1 VEKDT
6 RIFVAGH
13 RGLVGSAIARGLQ
26 QRGYSSI
33 LLRSRQE
40 LDLFEEGAVD
50 SFFAREL
57 PEYVVLAAARVG
69 GILANDTFPV
79 EFLNENLRIQSNVI
93 QACYRA
99 GVKRLLFLGS
109 SCIYPKMAPQPMPE
123 DCLLTGPLEP
133 TNRAYAL
140 AKITGIEMCW
150 AYNREYGTRFLA
162 TMPTNLYG
170 PNDNFDLNTSHVLPA
185 LIRKMAMARDA
196 GDDSVTIWG
205 TGAPRREFLFV
216 DDLADACIFLLNLPD
231 AVYGSLLRTDT
242 PPIVNIGCGKDLT
255 IRELAEL
262 VARVVGFEGRLA
274 FDTSRPDGTPR
285 KLLDVS
291 RIRALGWEARTSL
304 EDGLRITLA
313 SVAADWTRVAV

>member
-1 VEKDT
+1 VEKDS

-13 RGLVGSAIARGLQ
+13 RGLVGSAIRRGLE
-26 QRGYSSI
+26 QRGYSRL

-40 LDLFEEGAVD
+40 LDLFDESAVD
-50 SFFAREL
+50 AFFAREL

-69 GILANDTFPV
+69 GILANDTYPV
-79 EFLNENLRIQSNVI
+79 EFLTENLRIQSNVI
-93 QACYRA
+93 QACYRS
-99 GVKRLLFLGS
+99 GVRRLLFLGS
-109 SCIYPKMAPQPMPE
+109 SCIYPQMAPQPMRE

-150 AYNREYGTRFLA
+150 AYNREYGARFLA
-162 TMPTNLYG
+162 AMPTNIYG
-170 PNDNFDLNTSHVLPA
+170 PNDNFDLNTSHVVPA

-196 GDDSVTIWG
+196 GDKTVTIWG
-205 TGAPRREFLFV
+205 TGSPRREFLFC

-231 AVYGSLLRTDT
+231 SVYGSLLRTDT

-262 VARVVGFEGRLA
+262 VARVAGFDGKLV

-285 KLLDVS
+285 KLMDVS
-291 RIRALGWEARTSL
+291 RMRALGWEAKTSL
-304 EDGLRITLA
+304 EEGLRITLA
-313 SVAADWTRVAV
+313 SVAEGWPRAAV